1 MMLSSMNS
9 DYSHGLNPFIKYFGL
24 KRLLVIVLLGCVL
37 FSLPAPEA
45 KAMDPATIATVVAP
59 IVIPI
64 IKAAL
69 PYVIKGGVN
78 FARGMFDVFID
89 LAGIVMLPVGLFEV
103 SFGAPFGLV
112 NSGLQDLKTGAL
124 APVKM
129 MWSMC
134 LVPVKTCGAM

>member
-1 MMLSSMNS
+1 MKS
-9 DYSHGLNPFIKYFGL
+9 DYFLNVIKHLNGFGC
-24 KRLLVIVLLGCVL
+24 KRLLAIVVLGSVL
-37 FSLPAPEA
+37 FFIPAQEA
-45 KAMDPATIATVVAP
+45 KAMDPVTIASVAAP

-69 PYVIKGGVN
+69 PYVIKGGIN
-78 FARGMFDVFID
+78 FFRGMLDVFID

-103 SFGAPFGLV
+103 SFGAPFSLV
-112 NSGLQDLKTGAL
+112 DSGLEDLKTGAL

>member
-1 MMLSSMNS
+1 
-9 DYSHGLNPFIKYFGL
+9 
-24 KRLLVIVLLGCVL
+24 
-37 FSLPAPEA
+37 
-45 KAMDPATIATVVAP
+45 MDPVTIASVAAP

-78 FARGMFDVFID
+78 FFRGMLDVFID
-89 LAGIVMLPVGLFEV
+89 LAGIIMLPVGLFEV

-112 NSGLQDLKTGAL
+112 QSGLEDLKTGGL
-124 APVKM
+124 APLRM

-134 LVPVKTCGAM
+134 LVPLKTCGAM